1 MHMCAHALAH
11 VHTLARAGT
20 PVPVSSTQGPG
31 SVASAAREAGGC
43 PHGTHCAK
51 AGLTALTFLLETA
64 KLTTAE
70 GTH

>member
-11 VHTLARAGT
+11 VHTLARTGT
-20 PVPVSSTQGPG
+20 PVPVSSTQGLG

-43 PHGTHCAK
+43 PHGTDCAK

>member
-1 MHMCAHALAH
+1 MHMCARALAH

-20 PVPVSSTQGPG
+20 PVPVGSTQGPG